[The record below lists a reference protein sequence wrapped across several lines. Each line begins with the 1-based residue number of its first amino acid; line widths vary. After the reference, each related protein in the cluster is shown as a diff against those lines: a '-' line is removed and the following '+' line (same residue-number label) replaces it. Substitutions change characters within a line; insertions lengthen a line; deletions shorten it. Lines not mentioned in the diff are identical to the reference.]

1 MDSLSYAA
9 GLALQLILAGDRDVV
24 AAVTTSLGVSLPAT
38 LLACVVGAPLGAWLA
53 MQSFPARRALLI
65 MLNSLLGLPPV
76 VVGLAVYL
84 ALSRAGPL
92 GGWGLLFTPKAM
104 IICQVML
111 CLPIVI
117 ALSHR
122 ATETAWRDYG
132 DAMRIDG
139 ANTALCIGILLR
151 MESAALVTV
160 FLAAF
165 GRAIAEVGA
174 IMIAGGNI
182 RDYTRTLTT
191 AIVLETSKGD
201 IPRALALGLILVA
214 LTLLVSAFAFALQ
227 KRATAR

>member
-1 MDSLSYAA
+1 MDSLGHAA
-9 GLALQLILAGDRDVV
+9 VLALQLILAGDHEVL
-24 AAVTTSLGVSLPAT
+24 AAVATSLSVSLPAT
-38 LLACVVGAPLGAWLA
+38 LLACVFGAPLGAWFA
-53 MQSFPARRALLI
+53 MQTFPARRALLI
-65 MLNSLLGLPPV
+65 GLNSLLGLPPV

-84 ALSRAGPL
+84 LFSRAGPL
-92 GGWGLLFTPKAM
+92 GSWGFLFTPKAM
-104 IICQVML
+104 IVCQVML

-117 ALSHR
+117 ALAHR
-122 ATETAWRDYG
+122 ATEGSWRDYG

-139 ANTALCIGILLR
+139 ASTALSIRFLLR
-151 MESAALVTV
+151 MESAAMVTV

-201 IPRALALGLILVA
+201 IARAMALGLILVA
-214 LTLLVSAFAFALQ
+214 LTLLVSALAFRLQ
-227 KRATAR
+227 ERVTAR